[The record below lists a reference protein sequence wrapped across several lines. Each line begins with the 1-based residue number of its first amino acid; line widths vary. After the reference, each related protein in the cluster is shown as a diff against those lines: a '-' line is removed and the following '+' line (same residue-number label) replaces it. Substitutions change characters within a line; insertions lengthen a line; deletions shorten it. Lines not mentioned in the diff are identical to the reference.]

1 MVFTREDE
9 EELWRTENRRLTAHS
24 FWHGKVGKPH
34 RVLKG
39 VPEGQKR
46 RKLKR
51 RVSGRRYTEGEKKRE
66 ELELHRGVTARVT

>member
-9 EELWRTENRRLTAHS
+9 EELWRPENRRLTAHS

-39 VPEGQKR
+39 VPEGQRR
-46 RKLKR
+46 RKLQGGG
-51 RVSGRRYTEGEKKRE
+51 VEGGILREKKK
-66 ELELHRGVTARVT
+66 RGAGATQRSDG